1 MIHIFTFMIH
11 ILLINHEYCPY
22 KAHTVIQKVNLQ
34 INTQLQDSVISAMAK
49 LSVNLRSSTE

>member
-1 MIHIFTFMIH
+1 MIHIL